1 MRVGSEGAAVLS
13 LLAAAVSAVLVHEAG
28 HLLAARVLGI
38 PLRRGS
44 GGLFGVRLTFDF
56 SRAGYGRE
64 ALVHL
69 AGPTAGLLSSLAA
82 VWLFGEAGLWFGGI
96 SAALAVFNLLPAGG
110 LDGGGAL
117 GCLLW
122 ALVPPGS
129 SFAPRV
135 PRILKGADLAV
146 RAALWMLSLRFA
158 LTGEPNVG
166 LLLFGLGMAAGM
178 A

>member
-38 PLRRGS
+38 PLRRGT

-122 ALVPPGS
+122 RWFPRDRPSRRGSPGS
-129 SFAPRV
+129 SKGRISPSGPRSGFS
-135 PRILKGADLAV
+135 PSASR
-146 RAALWMLSLRFA
+146 
-158 LTGEPNVG
+158 
-166 LLLFGLGMAAGM
+166 
-178 A
+178 